1 MDEYSEDFESYK
13 STEDDKQ
20 SVRSV
25 SRADGI
31 LICIFTMQEEGL
43 ISRGSFDL
51 LMDYYQSDDRIG
63 AAYDS
68 YMESGSLEDFADTCK
83 RVVEIVENEREE
95 AALLAEREQ
104 QQISDEKNEAAMLA
118 EQVAASSEKASMKN
132 TSAPLYQRVTGTYV
146 RSWSPHAS

>member
-43 ISRGSFDL
+43 ISRESFDL

-83 RVVEIVENEREE
+83 RLVEIVENEREE
-95 AALLAEREQ
+95 AALFAEREQ
-104 QQISDEKNEAAMLA
+104 RQISDEKMKLQCCRARTATNSDEKEEAAIAANAAQA
-118 EQVAASSEKASMKN
+118 EIMEELEKF
-132 TSAPLYQRVTGTYV
+132 
-146 RSWSPHAS
+146 